1 MPNKNIQK
9 PEVKSGKTSN
19 DSEYKRESK
28 RYKLLSES
36 TILKIQ
42 ELRDQEKSLKRTE
55 KEKLYNNRKQQEKNE
70 TYIDRVTKRNQNLKN
85 RTMTQS

>member
-1 MPNKNIQK
+1 M
-9 PEVKSGKTSN
+9 
-19 DSEYKRESK
+19 